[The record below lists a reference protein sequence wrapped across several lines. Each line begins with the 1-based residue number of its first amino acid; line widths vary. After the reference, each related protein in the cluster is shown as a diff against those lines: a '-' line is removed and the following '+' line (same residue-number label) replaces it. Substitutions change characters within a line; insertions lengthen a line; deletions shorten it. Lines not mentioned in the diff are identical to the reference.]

1 MSFNPIDPLM
11 EASIITPEQTIN
23 HKNIVD
29 MVINTPNGQKHI
41 KNSNGNVDLVKR
53 GKIQI
58 LLKREGS
65 DKLETVELY
74 VNNGVSYVENKVIN
88 IVTDIRENPDNNNTK
103 LNANDILGMAA

>member
-1 MSFNPIDPLM
+1 M

-29 MVINTPNGQKHI
+29 MVINTPNGQKHMN
-41 KNSNGNVDLVKR
+41 NSNGSVDLVKR

-74 VNNGVSYVENKVIN
+74 VNNGVAYVENRIIN
-88 IVTDIRENPDNNNTK
+88 IVTDIRETE
-103 LNANDILGMAA
+103 

>member
-1 MSFNPIDPLM
+1 MLFLTIIYCLFIVLFLM
-11 EASIITPEQTIN
+11 EASIITPQQTIN

-58 LLKREGS
+58 LLRREGS
-65 DKLETVELY
+65 DKLETVEFY
-74 VNNGVSYVENKVIN
+74 VNNGVAYVENKVIN
-88 IVTDIRENPDNNNTK
+88 IVTDIRSVE
-103 LNANDILGMAA
+103 